1 MTAIAQVAIV
11 GAGPYGLSIAAHLSA
26 RGLRPVVFGRSMSSW
41 REGMPR
47 GMRLKSEGFASSL
60 SDPAGEFTLKAFCEA
75 EHRAYADINFPIPLE
90 TFVAYGEAFQKR
102 FVPQLDNRLVQCVE
116 RAPDGFALRLEDGAE
131 LRAHHVILATGI
143 APFRQIPEALQ
154 GLSKDRLSHSAER
167 ADYARFAG
175 AKVLVVGAGASA
187 TDVAAELL
195 SEGAEVALA
204 CRSPQ
209 LRFYPGGKP
218 RRWFDPVLAP
228 MTPVGPGWRK
238 WIVVSFP
245 RLFRRLPEPV
255 RVAIVKRVLGPAP
268 GWFIRNE
275 IEGKISV
282 LAGCEIAAARETPQG
297 AEIELEKPS
306 GERVTRHVDHVIA
319 ATGFRLD
326 VRRLDYLDEGL
337 LNALQ
342 LMQQTPRLSAHFE
355 SSVPGLYFVGTTA
368 AYEFGPLLRFVCG
381 ADFAARRV
389 AAAVAASVRRK
400 MESGRQAPLAALA
413 QP

>member
-1 MTAIAQVAIV
+1 MTAIAQAAIV

-75 EHRAYADINFPIPLE
+75 EHRAYADINFPVPLE
-90 TFVAYGEAFQKR
+90 TFIAYGEAFQKR

-116 RAPDGFALRLEDGAE
+116 RAQDGFTLRLEDGAE

-143 APFRQIPEALQ
+143 APYRQIPEALQ

-195 SEGAEVALA
+195 SKGAEVALA
-204 CRSPQ
+204 CRSPR
-209 LRFYPGGKP
+209 LRFYPGGQP
-218 RRWFDPVLAP
+218 RRWFDPLLAP
-228 MTPVGPGWRK
+228 K

-245 RLFRRLPEPV
+245 GLFRRLPEPL

-282 LAGCEIAAARETPQG
+282 LAGFEIAAARETPQG
-297 AEIELEKPS
+297 AEIELAKLG

-319 ATGFRLD
+319 ATGYRLD
-326 VRRLDYLDEGL
+326 IGRLGYLDEGL

-342 LMQQTPRLSAHFE
+342 LTQQTPRLSAHFE
-355 SSVPGLYFVGTTA
+355 SSIAGLYFVGTTA

-400 MESGRQAPLAALA
+400 TESGRPAPLAALA